1 MSNAEEGIARIQAAV
16 AQARGSEG
24 LKEHHKW
31 TIAYLDER
39 ILVFI
44 LVFIL
49 AVAVMGLGVVWATTA
64 SPLLRYGSFGAL
76 ILLIFLWGFV
86 RIKRIETLKRQR
98 AELAESWQAD
108 GQDTSGDRSRPNAD

>member
-1 MSNAEEGIARIQAAV
+1 MSDNAEEGIARIQAAV
-16 AQARGSEG
+16 AQANGADG

-31 TIAYLDER
+31 TVAYLDER

-44 LVFIL
+44 LSFALI
-49 AVAVMGLGVVWATTA
+49 GLGVVWATTA
-64 SPLLRYGSFGAL
+64 SPLLRYGSFGVL
-76 ILLIFLWGFV
+76 ILLTFLWGFV

-108 GQDTSGDRSRPNAD
+108 GQDMSDDRSRSNTD

>member
-31 TIAYLDER
+31 TVAYLDER
-39 ILVFI
+39 IQ
-44 LVFIL
+44 VFIL
-49 AVAVMGLGVVWATTA
+49 AVVVIGLGVIWATTA

-86 RIKRIETLKRQR
+86 RIKRIEALKRQR

-108 GQDTSGDRSRPNAD
+108 GQDTSGDRSRPDAD

>member
-1 MSNAEEGIARIQAAV
+1 MSDNAEGGIARIQAAV
-16 AQARGSEG
+16 AQAKGADG
-24 LKEHHKW
+24 LKDHHKW

-44 LVFIL
+44 L
-49 AVAVMGLGVVWATTA
+49 AVAVIGLGVLWATAT
-64 SPLLRYGSFGAL
+64 SPLVRYGSFGAL

-86 RIKRIETLKRQR
+86 RIRRIETIKRQR

-108 GQDTSGDRSRPNAD
+108 GQDMSGGRSRPNTD

>member
-16 AQARGSEG
+16 AQARGSGG

-39 ILVFI
+39 I

-108 GQDTSGDRSRPNAD
+108 GQDTSGDRGQTSND

>member
-1 MSNAEEGIARIQAAV
+1 MSDNAEEGIARIQAAV
-16 AQARGSEG
+16 AQAKGTDG

-39 ILVFI
+39 ILI
-44 LVFIL
+44 FIL
-49 AVAVMGLGVVWATTA
+49 AIAFIGLGVVWATTA

-76 ILLIFLWGFV
+76 ILLTFLWGFG
-86 RIKRIETLKRQR
+86 RIRRIETVKRQR

>member
-1 MSNAEEGIARIQAAV
+1 MSDNAEEGIARIQAAV
-16 AQARGSEG
+16 AQAKGTDG

-31 TIAYLDER
+31 TVAYLDER
-39 ILVFI
+39 IQ
-44 LVFIL
+44 VFIL
-49 AVAVMGLGVVWATTA
+49 AVVVIGLGVVWATTA

-108 GQDTSGDRSRPNAD
+108 GQDTSGDRSRPDAD

>member
-39 ILVFI
+39 I

-108 GQDTSGDRSRPNAD
+108 GHTTSSERGQTSND

>member
-1 MSNAEEGIARIQAAV
+1 MSDNAEEGIARIQAAV
-16 AQARGSEG
+16 AQAKGTDG

-44 LVFIL
+44 L
-49 AVAVMGLGVVWATTA
+49 AVAVIGLGVLWATTT
-64 SPLLRYGSFGAL
+64 SPLLRYGSFAAL
-76 ILLIFLWGFV
+76 ILLISLWGFV
-86 RIKRIETLKRQR
+86 RIKRINTLKRQR

-108 GQDTSGDRSRPNAD
+108 GQDTSGDRSRPDAD

>member
-16 AQARGSEG
+16 AQAKGSEG

-44 LVFIL
+44 L
-49 AVAVMGLGVVWATTA
+49 AVAVIGLGIVWATTT
-64 SPLLRYGSFGAL
+64 SLLLLYGSFGAL
-76 ILLIFLWGFV
+76 ILLTFLWGIA
-86 RIKRIETLKRQR
+86 RIKRIEATKRQR
-98 AELAESWQAD
+98 AELAESW
-108 GQDTSGDRSRPNAD
+108 